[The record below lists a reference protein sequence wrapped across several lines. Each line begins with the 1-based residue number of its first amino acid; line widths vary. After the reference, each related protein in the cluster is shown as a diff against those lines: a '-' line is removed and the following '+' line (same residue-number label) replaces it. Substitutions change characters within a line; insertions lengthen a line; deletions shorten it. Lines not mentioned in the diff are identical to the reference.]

1 MDESTGWPAREL
13 GKRRVV
19 ILDVRRPQLAC
30 VVCVCVCAQVKIQ
43 QDTGSPTLW
52 GDACCVMLSGTLD
65 NVVKAQQ
72 MILERIANTSDR
84 LKELVSQPA
93 SLSCVCSVCIVCC
106 FLLGVDRC
114 KHRQLCPA
122 DGIKIGI

>member
-1 MDESTGWPAREL
+1 MLHVLRAHTD
-13 GKRRVV
+13 
-19 ILDVRRPQLAC
+19 
-30 VVCVCVCAQVKIQ
+30 AQVKIQ

-84 LKELVSQPA
+84 LKELVSHVVPTIA
-93 SLSCVCSVCIVCC
+93 
-106 FLLGVDRC
+106 
-114 KHRQLCPA
+114 
-122 DGIKIGI
+122 KIRR